1 MRIAVVNLTFGGLS
15 GGYRK
20 YLQKI
25 LPLMAKDSRVTALNV
40 FLPAGNDNLILDI
53 PTAVN
58 WIPSFNTLR
67 KVSWLKR
74 EIAKWQPDV
83 VFIPTERSFKC
94 GHTPV
99 VTMVRNMEPLV
110 VPFSGNPV
118 RECVVNIV
126 RIALARHACSKADR
140 IIAVSNYVK
149 NYLLE
154 KWDIEEHRIGL
165 VCHGIDSN
173 PQPSGN
179 SECVIASIGASP
191 FLFTAGSI
199 RPARG
204 LEDIIQALAILNT
217 KQPMQLV
224 IGGNVDPGM
233 ESYFNKLKKMA
244 NNSGI
249 SKQIH
254 WPGSLHDSKI
264 AWCFSHCEAFVMT
277 SRVEACPNIAL
288 EAMSY
293 GCVSI
298 ASENPPLPEFF
309 ADSALYY
316 PPKDFTT
323 LAKQI
328 QTVISMGPAERAAMS
343 GAAKDIAS
351 SFSWEIC
358 AQKTVDELQ
367 KACI

>member
-1 MRIAVVNLTFGGLS
+1 MRVAVVNLTFKGLS

-25 LPLMAKDSRVTALNV
+25 LPLMARDARVTALNV
-40 FLPAGNDNLILDI
+40 FIPAGNDDLSLDI
-53 PTAVN
+53 PIAVN
-58 WIPSFNTLR
+58 YIPSFNTLR
-67 KVSWLKR
+67 KISWLKR
-74 EIAKWQPDV
+74 EIAEWQPDV
-83 VFIPTERSFKC
+83 VFIPSARRFKC
-94 GHTPV
+94 GDIPI

-126 RIALARHACSKADR
+126 RIALARQACSKAVR

-149 NYLLE
+149 NYLFE
-154 KWDIEEHRIGL
+154 KWDIKEHRVGL
-165 VCHGIDSN
+165 VYHGVDSY

-179 SECVIASIGASP
+179 SESAVALKDASP

-199 RPARG
+199 RPARR
-204 LEDIIQALAILNT
+204 LEDVIRALATLNT
-217 KQPMQLV
+217 KQPIHLV
-224 IGGNVDPGM
+224 ISGNVDPGM
-233 ESYFNKLKKMA
+233 VFYCNKLKKMA
-244 NNSGI
+244 DNLGI
-249 SKQIH
+249 SRQIH
-254 WPGSLHDSKI
+254 WLGNLHESEM

-298 ASENPPLPEFF
+298 AAENPPLPEFF

-316 PPKDFTT
+316 PPKDFLT

-328 QTVISMGPAERAAMS
+328 QICISMGHAERAAMS
-343 GAAKDIAS
+343 GAAKHIAS
-351 SFSWEIC
+351 SFSWVIC
-358 AQKTVDELQ
+358 AQKTVEELQ
-367 KACI
+367 KALI